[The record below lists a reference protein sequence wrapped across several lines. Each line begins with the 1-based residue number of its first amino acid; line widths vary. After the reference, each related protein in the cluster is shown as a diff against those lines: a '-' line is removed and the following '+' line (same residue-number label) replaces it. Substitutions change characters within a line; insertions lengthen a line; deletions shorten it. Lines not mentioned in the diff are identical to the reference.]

1 MDAERVGRIC
11 RLTLMQVAP
20 AALTG
25 DIRTF
30 GAAITEIQEAVGE
43 YFAPYQGGR
52 FATETGCE
60 VTELALA
67 RGAHG
72 VGQSSWGPTVF
83 ALVRGEPAARA
94 LADALRGAFGE
105 PAGVGRRQPR
115 AEPGRIVPGGAV
127 SLDLGLNRRAARL
140 ADALAA
146 DAALLGVAVTELG
159 RRPGARLRR
168 PAPGGLEAGR
178 RLAEICLAG
187 LATVSFTSV
196 DLGGLWLPAVAVT
209 TDHPVAACLA
219 SQYAGWAIDPP
230 GYFAMGSGPARSVA
244 RVEREL
250 YERIGYAEA
259 ADTAVLVLEGRALPD
274 EGVVELVADKCRVAP
289 EGLRLLIA
297 PTASIAGCV
306 QVAARSVE
314 TGLHKM
320 LELGFDV
327 RSVRSGAGVCPLA
340 PVAKNDLRAIGWTN
354 DCILYGTRA
363 YFAVHAD
370 DAEVAAMVERLPAS
384 TSPDYGTPF
393 YEIFKRAGNEFYKI
407 DRMLF
412 SPAEVVVNN
421 LASGRVFRAG
431 RLDPERAQEIVRRW
445 PRGSAGSPGGAA

>member
-1 MDAERVGRIC
+1 M
-11 RLTLMQVAP
+11 
-20 AALTG
+20 
-25 DIRTF
+25 
-30 GAAITEIQEAVGE
+30 
-43 YFAPYQGGR
+43 
-52 FATETGCE
+52 
-60 VTELALA
+60 
-67 RGAHG
+67 
-72 VGQSSWGPTVF
+72 
-83 ALVRGEPAARA
+83 
-94 LADALRGAFGE
+94 
-105 PAGVGRRQPR
+105 
-115 AEPGRIVPGGAV
+115 
-127 SLDLGLNRRAARL
+127 DLGLNRRAARL

-146 DAALLGVAVTELG
+146 DADLLGVSAVDIG
-159 RRPGARLRR
+159 GGARLIDCGV
-168 PAPGGLEAGR
+168 ATAGGFEAGR
-178 RLAEICLAG
+178 RLAEVCLAG

-196 DLGGLWLPAVAVT
+196 DVGGVWLPGVAVI

-250 YERIGYAEA
+250 YERIGCAETA
-259 ADTAVLVLEGRALPD
+259 ESAVLVLEGRALPD
-274 EGVVELVADKCRVAP
+274 EAVVRFVTEKCQVRA

-320 LELGFDV
+320 LEIGFDV
-327 RSVRSGAGVCPLA
+327 RSVRSGAGVCPIA

-354 DCILYGTRA
+354 DCILYGSRA

-384 TSPDYGTPF
+384 TSSDYGTPF
-393 YEIFKRAGNEFYKI
+393 YEIFTRAGKQFYKI

-412 SPAEVVVNN
+412 SPAQVVVNN

-431 RLDPERAQEIVRRW
+431 RLDPDVLKESLGI
-445 PRGSAGSPGGAA
+445 GSTGATGGGAETGGAA

>member
-1 MDAERVGRIC
+1 M
-11 RLTLMQVAP
+11 
-20 AALTG
+20 
-25 DIRTF
+25 
-30 GAAITEIQEAVGE
+30 
-43 YFAPYQGGR
+43 
-52 FATETGCE
+52 
-60 VTELALA
+60 
-67 RGAHG
+67 
-72 VGQSSWGPTVF
+72 
-83 ALVRGEPAARA
+83 
-94 LADALRGAFGE
+94 
-105 PAGVGRRQPR
+105 
-115 AEPGRIVPGGAV
+115 
-127 SLDLGLNRRAARL
+127 DLGLNRRAAQL
-140 ADALAA
+140 ADALLA
-146 DAALLGVAVTELG
+146 DALLLGVAATELPG
-159 RRPGARLRR
+159 GARLIDCGV
-168 PAPGGLEAGR
+168 AVAGGLEAGR
-178 RLAEICLAG
+178 RLAEVCLAG

-196 DLGGLWLPAVAVT
+196 DVGGLWLPAVAVT
-209 TDHPVAACLA
+209 TDHPVTACLA

-250 YERIGYAEA
+250 YERIGYAETG
-259 ADTAVLVLEGRALPD
+259 DSAVLVLEGRALPD
-274 EGVVELVADKCRVAP
+274 EGVVRFVADRCRIRP
-289 EGLRLLIA
+289 EGLWLLIA

-327 RSVRSGAGVCPLA
+327 RAVRSGAGVCPLA

-370 DAEVAAMVERLPAS
+370 DAEVTAMVERLPAA
-384 TSPDYGTPF
+384 TSPDHGTPF
-393 YEIFKRAGNEFYKI
+393 YEIFKRAGNDFYKI

-431 RLDPERAQEIVRRW
+431 RLAPDVLKASFGLGGV
-445 PRGSAGSPGGAA
+445 AGVGGVGAAGGAA

>member
-1 MDAERVGRIC
+1 M
-11 RLTLMQVAP
+11 
-20 AALTG
+20 
-25 DIRTF
+25 
-30 GAAITEIQEAVGE
+30 
-43 YFAPYQGGR
+43 
-52 FATETGCE
+52 
-60 VTELALA
+60 
-67 RGAHG
+67 
-72 VGQSSWGPTVF
+72 
-83 ALVRGEPAARA
+83 
-94 LADALRGAFGE
+94 
-105 PAGVGRRQPR
+105 
-115 AEPGRIVPGGAV
+115 
-127 SLDLGLNRRAARL
+127 DLGLNRRAARL
-140 ADALAA
+140 ADALAG
-146 DAALLGVAVTELG
+146 DAALLGVLVTEVG
-159 RRPGARLRR
+159 GARLIDCGV
-168 PAPGGLEAGR
+168 AASGGLEAGR
-178 RLAEICLAG
+178 RLAEVCLAG

-196 DLGGLWLPAVAVT
+196 DLDGLGLPAVGVT
-209 TDHPVAACLA
+209 TDHPVTACLA
-219 SQYAGWAIDPP
+219 SQYAGWGIDPP

-250 YERIGYAEA
+250 FERIGYAETS
-259 ADTAVLVLEGRALPD
+259 DSAVLVLEGRALPD
-274 EGVVELVADKCRVAP
+274 EGVVRFVAEKCGVRP

-297 PTASIAGCV
+297 PTGSIAGCV

-370 DAEVAAMVERLPAS
+370 DAEVRTMVERLPAS

-393 YEIFKRAGNEFYKI
+393 YEIFRRAGNDFYKI

-431 RLDPERAQEIVRRW
+431 RLDPDVLKASFGI
-445 PRGSAGSPGGAA
+445 GGVGGVDGNDGEAA

>member
-1 MDAERVGRIC
+1 M
-11 RLTLMQVAP
+11 
-20 AALTG
+20 
-25 DIRTF
+25 
-30 GAAITEIQEAVGE
+30 
-43 YFAPYQGGR
+43 
-52 FATETGCE
+52 
-60 VTELALA
+60 
-67 RGAHG
+67 
-72 VGQSSWGPTVF
+72 
-83 ALVRGEPAARA
+83 
-94 LADALRGAFGE
+94 
-105 PAGVGRRQPR
+105 
-115 AEPGRIVPGGAV
+115 
-127 SLDLGLNRRAARL
+127 DLGLNRRAARL

-146 DAALLGVAVTELG
+146 DAALLGVSVAEIG
-159 RRPGARLRR
+159 GGGARLIDCGV
-168 PAPGGLEAGR
+168 AVAGGLETGR
-178 RLAEICLAG
+178 RLAEVCLAG
-187 LATVSFTSV
+187 LATVSLTSV
-196 DLGGLWLPAVAVT
+196 DVDGLWLPAVAVA

-230 GYFAMGSGPARSVA
+230 GYFATGSGPARSAA

-250 YERIGYAEA
+250 YERIGYRET
-259 ADTAVLVLEGRALPD
+259 ADSAVLVLEGRALPD
-274 EGVVELVADKCRVAP
+274 EGVVRFVCEKCRVRP

-297 PTASIAGCV
+297 PTASLAGCV

-363 YFAVHAD
+363 YFAVHAG

-384 TSPDYGTPF
+384 TSSDYGTPF
-393 YEIFKRAGNEFYKI
+393 YEIFKRAGNQFYKI

-431 RLDPERAQEIVRRW
+431 RLDPEVLK
-445 PRGSAGSPGGAA
+445 GSLGLGGGGTGGTGGAGAGGAA

>member
-1 MDAERVGRIC
+1 MIA
-11 RLTLMQVAP
+11 
-20 AALTG
+20 
-25 DIRTF
+25 
-30 GAAITEIQEAVGE
+30 
-43 YFAPYQGGR
+43 
-52 FATETGCE
+52 
-60 VTELALA
+60 
-67 RGAHG
+67 
-72 VGQSSWGPTVF
+72 
-83 ALVRGEPAARA
+83 
-94 LADALRGAFGE
+94 
-105 PAGVGRRQPR
+105 
-115 AEPGRIVPGGAV
+115 
-127 SLDLGLNRRAARL
+127 DLGLNRRAARL

-146 DAALLGVAVTELG
+146 DAALLGVAVTEVG
-159 RRPGARLRR
+159 GARVLDCGVL
-168 PAPGGLEAGR
+168 AAGGLEAGR

-196 DLGGLWLPAVAVT
+196 DLGGLWLPAVAV
-209 TDHPVAACLA
+209 DHRSSGDGLPGQPVCRLGHRPAGILRHGLGTGPQPGPGGAGALRADRLRGGRRHRGARAGGAGA
-219 SQYAGWAIDPP
+219 SGREGGAVRRRQVPRPAG
-230 GYFAMGSGPARSVA
+230 GP
-244 RVEREL
+244 
-250 YERIGYAEA
+250 
-259 ADTAVLVLEGRALPD
+259 
-274 EGVVELVADKCRVAP
+274 
-289 EGLRLLIA
+289 RLLIA

-384 TSPDYGTPF
+384 TSSDYGTPF
-393 YEIFKRAGNEFYKI
+393 YEIFKRAGNQFYKI

-431 RLDPERAQEIVRRW
+431 RLDPERAEGDRSGSRR
-445 PRGSAGSPGGAA
+445 PGGAGGAA